1 MPSAKF
7 CNSRPASAA
16 VVASF
21 DSVLYCCTDSVL
33 YRTSVC
39 MSDLEIDRMDWVQTL
54 LQNTSHSHH
63 HSSGCKTVSH
73 RCPVDFVHAATC
85 AELNKAGNCEKC
97 CGRRHSHSLMFHQFD
112 FATVAERAPLCLYT
126 LCNVHT
132 VHCTM
137 CSCALEHSANAQHS
151 VHFSE
156 KCTGHSKQLP
166 TWWSAKLPQA
176 VRAKTLRLGRLEFIV
191 YVSTA
196 QSS

>member
-7 CNSRPASAA
+7 CNSCPASAA
-16 VVASF
+16 VVARV
-21 DSVLYCCTDSVL
+21 DPVLYCCADSVL

-73 RCPVDFVHAATC
+73 RCPVDIVHAATC
-85 AELNKAGNCEKC
+85 ADSYKAEKCKKC
-97 CGRRHSHSLMFHQFD
+97 CGRRHSHSLMFHQFN
-112 FATVAERAPLCLYT
+112 FATVSERAPVCLYT

-137 CSCALEHSANAQHS
+137 CSCALEHSANTQHS

-156 KCTGHSKQLP
+156 KC
-166 TWWSAKLPQA
+166 
-176 VRAKTLRLGRLEFIV
+176 
-191 YVSTA
+191 
-196 QSS
+196 